1 MVLYFST
8 QIFPLLHLFFLL
20 QNPIRLVIE
29 YMCLDWVTCGCIR
42 ECCNVQRACQA
53 LQYLNDMLI
62 RLWGQGIVN
71 EDKKLTVPSDAL
83 YQEQA

>member
-8 QIFPLLHLFFLL
+8 QIFSLLHLLFLL
-20 QNPIRLVIE
+20 QNPIRLVLE
-29 YMCLDWVTCGCIR
+29 YMCLDWVTCGCMR
-42 ECCNVQRACQA
+42 ECLKCSQA
-53 LQYLNDMLI
+53 RQYLKDRLI